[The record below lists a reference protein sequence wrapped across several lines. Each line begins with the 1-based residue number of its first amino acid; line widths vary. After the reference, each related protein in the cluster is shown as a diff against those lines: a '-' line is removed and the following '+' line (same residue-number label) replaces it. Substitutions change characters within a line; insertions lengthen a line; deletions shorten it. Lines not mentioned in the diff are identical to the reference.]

1 MELYKDILLEEER
14 RNILKFVK
22 TKVKE
27 LGEKFPGLQ
36 SDPNLHTLKEFKVF
50 LKRIKKYLNGYKI
63 QKCWANY
70 SCGDYISFHKHQGT
84 SMVYFLENKSNIGPM
99 FLEKSKSRSPLSWDS
114 LFQVNMSQC
123 PENSLLIF
131 DRDVIHSVPCHLKED
146 RYSIAI
152 ELIK

>member
-1 MELYKDILLEEER
+1 MEIYKDILSEEER

-27 LGEKFPGLQ
+27 LGEDFPGLQ

-70 SCGDYISFHKHQGT
+70 SCGDYISFHKHKAT

-152 ELIK
+152 ELMK

>member
-1 MELYKDILLEEER
+1 MEIYKDILLEEER

-36 SDPNLHTLKEFKVF
+36 SDPNLHTLKELKVF
-50 LKRIKKYLNGYKI
+50 LKRIKKYLTGYKI

-70 SCGDYISFHKHQGT
+70 SCGDYISFHKHKVT
-84 SMVYFLENKSNIGPM
+84 SMVYFLENKSNMGPM
-99 FLEKSKSRSPLSWDS
+99 FLKKSKGF
-114 LFQVNMSQC
+114 FQVNMSQC

-131 DRDVIHSVPCHLKED
+131 DSGVIHSVPCHLKED